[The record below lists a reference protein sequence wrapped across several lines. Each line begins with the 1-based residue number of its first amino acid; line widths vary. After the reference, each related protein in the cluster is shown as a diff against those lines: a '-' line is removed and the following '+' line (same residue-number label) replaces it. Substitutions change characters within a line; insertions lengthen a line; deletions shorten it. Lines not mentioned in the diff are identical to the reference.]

1 MMNSTIETFIALLR
15 SAVTCTNEEIDLADI
30 NYEALFSLAKF
41 HDLAHIVYA
50 ELNKRIEH
58 WEGDIY
64 RKFRQQYD
72 MAVYRCIKRDL
83 AIEQLQVALENA
95 RIPFVLLKGTY
106 LMKLYPETWMRTSSD
121 VDILVKKEEHHK
133 AADTLQKDGF
143 IKIAETAHDFSFSS
157 PDKYHIELHY
167 SLIEDDKLPSASKV
181 LEKVW
186 DNANHNENHSEEML
200 NDEMFYFYHLAHMA
214 KHFKDGGCGIRSFID
229 LWLLNHNIP
238 YDVQKRIEYLTD
250 GGLLAFAKQ
259 SESLSEKWFS
269 NDKGDVESPEFEDY
283 IISGGVYGTAEHNVI
298 VRKKQTNNRLV
309 FYFRRIFLPYSGMKY
324 AYPILREC
332 PVLLPIFWVVRWLKI
347 LKPSYR
353 KKAANEL
360 RIERTAD
367 EEVGNNIE
375 MLMKDLK
382 IW

>member
-298 VRKKQTNNRLV
+298 VRKNRQIIAW
-309 FYFRRIFLPYSGMKY
+309 FFIFDGFSSHI
-324 AYPILREC
+324 A
-332 PVLLPIFWVVRWLKI
+332 V
-347 LKPSYR
+347 
-353 KKAANEL
+353 
-360 RIERTAD
+360 
-367 EEVGNNIE
+367 
-375 MLMKDLK
+375 
-382 IW
+382 